1 MSFCRVS
8 LWWRFSY
15 FFIAGFCW
23 LLWDCFLKAV
33 ALSRFVKKT
42 FHWQTREVFKW
53 TTYFHTKELTNFLWL
68 LITRCTLPSSLNAV
82 REVCARCPL
91 VMTDELLQDLA
102 QYKTSKDKS
111 KLSYKTRSL
120 CPSLSLLSGKSQ
132 MFLWRFETRYHSN
145 HGGLRGLE
153 VFFGGGGKSQS
164 GEQRGNQSS
173 PTEYSGK
180 FLLWH
185 NQNPPTPSPPPGD
198 R

>member
-8 LWWRFSY
+8 RWWRFSY

-120 CPSLSLLSGKSQ
+120 CLSRSLSCQGNLKCSFGYLKPDVIQIMEDWKGWK
-132 MFLWRFETRYHSN
+132 FFFWR
-145 HGGLRGLE
+145 
-153 VFFGGGGKSQS
+153 GGGMEITVRRTE
-164 GEQRGNQSS
+164 GESVVANRV
-173 PTEYSGK
+173 
-180 FLLWH
+180 F
-185 NQNPPTPSPPPGD
+185 

>member
-23 LLWDCFLKAV
+23 LLKDCFLKAV
-33 ALSRFVKKT
+33 ALSRFVKNT
-42 FHWQTREVFKW
+42 FHWQTREVFKL

-120 CPSLSLLSGKSQ
+120 CPSLSLSCQGNLKCSFGDLKPDIIQ
-132 MFLWRFETRYHSN
+132 IMEDWEGWRF
-145 HGGLRGLE
+145 
-153 VFFGGGGKSQS
+153 FFWGGGGNHSQ
-164 GEQRGNQSS
+164 GNRGGISRRQQSIQVNFYCDTTKILR
-173 PTEYSGK
+173 P
-180 FLLWH
+180 L
-185 NQNPPTPSPPPGD
+185 PPS
-198 R
+198 RR